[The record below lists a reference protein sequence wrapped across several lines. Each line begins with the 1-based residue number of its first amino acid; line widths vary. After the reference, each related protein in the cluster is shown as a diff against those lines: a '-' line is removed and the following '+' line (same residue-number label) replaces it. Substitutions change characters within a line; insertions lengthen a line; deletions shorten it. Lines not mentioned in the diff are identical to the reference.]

1 MDELKKEAVIVDID
15 GTISNISHRVHH
27 VIGKNK
33 NWNAFSELMDRDL
46 PITKNIN
53 RIAYKFGSEYKI
65 LFVSGRSQK
74 YKKKTEKWLSDY
86 FYTDEYLLFLRKDN
100 DKRPSFEIKRDILN
114 NLRKKFIIKYA
125 IDDNE
130 KDLKM
135 YEKEG
140 LETINPKDL

>member
-1 MDELKKEAVIVDID
+1 MD
-15 GTISNISHRVHH
+15 S
-27 VIGKNK
+27 
-33 NWNAFSELMDRDL
+33 DL

-53 RIAYKFGSEYKI
+53 RIADKFGSEYKI
-65 LFVSGRSQK
+65 LYVSGRSQK

-86 FYTDEYLLFLRKDN
+86 FYTNEYLLFLRKDN

-114 NLRKKFIIKYA
+114 SLRKKFIIKYA